1 MDQSPG
7 GSIYLLTPRF
17 NDLIMVAMLSNLSH
31 MFEVG
36 GQRVFWMQKKDRQ
49 KKREVIRFLGSAYVT
64 AVK

>member
-36 GQRVFWMQKKDRQ
+36 GQRVFWMPKEKKIE
-49 KKREVIRFLGSAYVT
+49 KKTRGHVFFGTCLCNSG
-64 AVK
+64 